1 MVLWSDWLWSSLQLL
16 IVPSA
21 TKEIW
26 DGSRAS
32 DGAMIEQRGGV
43 NESGEGEGVSPVL
56 VALGGDLD

>member
-1 MVLWSDWLWSSLQLL
+1 MDEDW
-16 IVPSA
+16 
-21 TKEIW
+21 
-26 DGSRAS
+26 RAS